1 MNYVFFIYLFIFIIK
16 IMIEYKGKDLFVD
29 VQTNTQFGVKNMNI
43 FSYIS
48 LSAFFVCFFLGNFIY
63 HKNTK
68 SQLNIMIALL
78 SIMVGFLAFAEFQ
91 YRQTTDFQT
100 AYLWLKISGLWP
112 IVPAILL
119 HISLIFTGKTNL
131 LKNKLTYILIY
142 APAVIIAILAV
153 DTNWLLVGI
162 VKEYWGWTYIYPK
175 NSLLFYILSFWT
187 VLCAFLAGGIC
198 CWYYLKSKDIKR
210 LQSKYLIAGLYLPLL
225 ISMFSDVV
233 LPNMSIRIP
242 ETTMM
247 MSTIGIGFISYG
259 VWKYRFPALTA
270 AIAAD
275 QIVSTMS
282 NFLIMLDH
290 NKNIVTINNATTDL
304 LGYSNEELV
313 GKPLEY
319 LIKDQTL
326 MTSNKLSNNISNSIV
341 NFETCLKSKYGEF
354 IPVLLS
360 ESVIKNENGN
370 VMGIVCIGNNIVEI
384 KEAED
389 KIKAS
394 LDEKELLL
402 RELHHRVKNNLQ
414 IILSLINLQSNGIK
428 DQEDLEIF
436 RESQSRV
443 KSLAIIHE
451 KLYQSAD
458 FASINFEEY
467 IRSLVSYLFSYY
479 STTNISVDIDVEKD
493 LILNMDTAVPCGL
506 IINELVTN
514 SIKFAFRGGKPGKI
528 YIKLRYEDGSLI
540 LIIGDNG
547 VGLPEGINFENSE
560 KLGLQLVKTLT
571 DQLEGTIEY
580 NGENGA
586 EFKIKFKELI
596 YKNRY

>member
-1 MNYVFFIYLFIFIIK
+1 
-16 IMIEYKGKDLFVD
+16 
-29 VQTNTQFGVKNMNI
+29 MNI

-48 LSAFFVCFFLGNFIY
+48 LSAFFLCFFLGNFIY
-63 HKNTK
+63 HKNSK

-78 SIMVGFLAFAEFQ
+78 CILVGFLAFAEFQ
-91 YRQTTDFQT
+91 YRQTSDFET

-119 HISLIFTGKTNL
+119 HISLIFTRKTDL

-142 APAVIIAILAV
+142 VPALIIAFYSI
-153 DTNWLLVGI
+153 DTNLLLEGI
-162 VKEYWGWTYIYPK
+162 LKEYWGWTYVFPE
-175 NSLLFYILSFWT
+175 NSILFIIMSFWT

-198 CWYYLKSKDIKR
+198 FLYYLKTENMKR
-210 LQSKYLIAGLYLPLL
+210 LQTKYIIMGLYLPLL
-225 ISMFSDVV
+225 ISMFSDVL

-242 ETTMM
+242 ETTMV
-247 MSTIGIGFISYG
+247 MSTMGIGFISYG

-270 AIAAD
+270 AVAAD
-275 QIVSTMS
+275 EIVSTMS

-290 NKNIVTINNATTDL
+290 EKNIVTINNATTEL
-304 LGYSNEELV
+304 LGYSKEELI
-313 GKPLEY
+313 GKPIGY
-319 LIKDQTL
+319 IFSDQSHYN
-326 MTSNKLSNNISNSIV
+326 SNKLFDNNSESII
-341 NFETCLKSKYGEF
+341 NFETNLKSKYNEF

-360 ESVIKNENGN
+360 KSVIKNENGN
-370 VMGIVCIGNNIVEI
+370 IMGIVCIGNNIVEI
-384 KEAED
+384 KEAKD

-394 LDEKELLL
+394 LEEKELLL

-428 DQEDLEIF
+428 DQDDLEIF

-443 KSLAIIHE
+443 KSMAIIHE

-467 IRSLVSYLFSYY
+467 IRSLVSYLLSYY
-479 STTNISVDIDVEKD
+479 STSSIQTKIDVEQD
-493 LILNMDTAVPCGL
+493 IVLNMDTAVPCGL

-514 SIKFAFRGGKPGKI
+514 SIKFAFTGKENGRI
-528 YIKLRYEDGSLI
+528 YIKLYSEDGFFTM
-540 LIIGDNG
+540 IIGDNG
-547 VGLPEGINFENSE
+547 IGLPEGLDIDNPQ
-560 KLGLQLVKTLT
+560 KLGLQLVRTLI
-571 DQLEGTIEY
+571 DQLEGKVEFDGK
-580 NGENGA
+580 NGT
-586 EFKIKFKELI
+586 EFKIKFKELV

>member
-1 MNYVFFIYLFIFIIK
+1 
-16 IMIEYKGKDLFVD
+16 
-29 VQTNTQFGVKNMNI
+29 MNI

-48 LSAFFVCFFLGNFIY
+48 LIAFFVCFFLGNFIY

-68 SQLNIMIALL
+68 SQLNIMIAVL

-91 YRQTTDFQT
+91 YRQTADFQT

-131 LKNKLTYILIY
+131 LKNKLTYVLIY

-153 DTNWLLVGI
+153 DTNWLLEGVI
-162 VKEYWGWTYIYPK
+162 KEYWGWTYLYPK
-175 NSLLFYILSFWT
+175 TSLLFYIMSLWT
-187 VLCAFLAGGIC
+187 LLCTFFAGGIC
-198 CWYYLKSKDIKR
+198 FWYYLKSKDIKK
-210 LQSKYLIAGLYLPLL
+210 LQTKYLIAGLYLPLV
-225 ISMFSDVV
+225 ISMFSDVI

-247 MSTIGIGFISYG
+247 MSTIGIGVISYG

-290 NKNIVTINNATTDL
+290 NNTIVTINNATTAL
-304 LGYSNEELV
+304 LGYSKEELI

-319 LIKDQTL
+319 LFQDPNLEKS
-326 MTSNKLSNNISNSIV
+326 SNLHNNASDTIV
-341 NFETCLKSKYGEF
+341 NFETCLKSKSGDF

-360 ESVIKNENGN
+360 KSVIKDESGN
-370 VMGIVCIGNNIVEI
+370 LMGIVCIGNNIVEI
-384 KEAED
+384 TEAKD

-394 LDEKELLL
+394 LSEKELLL

-428 DQEDLEIF
+428 DQQDLEIF

-458 FASINFEEY
+458 FASINFGEY
-467 IRSLVSYLFSYY
+467 IQSLVSYLLSYY
-479 STTNISVDIDVEKD
+479 SKTDIIVDIDVEKD
-493 LILNMDTAVPCGL
+493 IVLNMDTAVPCGL

-514 SIKFAFRGGKPGKI
+514 SIKFAFPGRKTGKI
-528 YIKLRYEDGSLI
+528 YIHLNHDDGSLI

-547 VGLPEGINFENSE
+547 IGLPEGTDFENSQ

-571 DQLEGTIEY
+571 DQLEGTIQY

-586 EFKIKFKELI
+586 EFEIKFNELV

>member
-1 MNYVFFIYLFIFIIK
+1 
-16 IMIEYKGKDLFVD
+16 
-29 VQTNTQFGVKNMNI
+29 
-43 FSYIS
+43 
-48 LSAFFVCFFLGNFIY
+48 
-63 HKNTK
+63 
-68 SQLNIMIALL
+68 MIAVL
-78 SIMVGFLAFAEFQ
+78 SILVGFLAFAEFQ
-91 YRQTTDFQT
+91 YRQTSDFQT

-119 HISLIFTGKTNL
+119 HISLIFTGKSNL

-142 APAVIIAILAV
+142 GPAVIIAILAV
-153 DTNWLLVGI
+153 DTNWLLEGI
-162 VKEYWGWTYIYPK
+162 VKEYWGWTYLYPK
-175 NSLLFYILSFWT
+175 NSILFYVMSLWT
-187 VLCAFLAGGIC
+187 VLCAFLAGVIC
-198 CWYYLKSKDIKR
+198 FWYYLKSKNIKK
-210 LQSKYLIAGLYLPLL
+210 LQTKYLVAGLYLPLL
-225 ISMFSDVV
+225 ISMFSDVI

-290 NKNIVTINNATTDL
+290 NKNIITINNATTTL
-304 LGYSNEELV
+304 LGYSQEELV

-319 LIKDQTL
+319 LFKDQTWE
-326 MTSNKLSNNISNSIV
+326 TNNKLSNDTSESIV
-341 NFETCLKSKYGEF
+341 NFETCLKSKYDEF

-360 ESVIKNENGN
+360 KSVIKNENGN
-370 VMGIVCIGNNIVEI
+370 IMGIVCIGNNIIEI
-384 KEAED
+384 NQAKD

-394 LDEKELLL
+394 LDQKELLL

-428 DQEDLEIF
+428 DKQDLEIF

-458 FASINFEEY
+458 FASINFKEY
-467 IRSLVSYLFSYY
+467 IQSLVNYLLSYY
-479 STTNISVDIDVEKD
+479 STTSIMVDTDVEKD
-493 LILNMDTAVPCGL
+493 IVLNMDTAVPCGL

-514 SIKFAFRGGKPGKI
+514 SIKFAFPGGKTGKI
-528 YIKLRYEDGSLI
+528 YINLRHEDGSLT
-540 LIIGDNG
+540 LIVGDNG
-547 VGLPEGINFENSE
+547 VGLPDDVDFKNSK

-571 DQLEGTIEY
+571 DQLEGEIEY
-580 NGENGA
+580 NGKNGT
-586 EFKIKFKELI
+586 EFKIKFNELI

>member
-1 MNYVFFIYLFIFIIK
+1 
-16 IMIEYKGKDLFVD
+16 
-29 VQTNTQFGVKNMNI
+29 MNI

-68 SQLNIMIALL
+68 SQLNIMIAVL
-78 SIMVGFLAFAEFQ
+78 SIIVGFLAFAEFQ
-91 YRQTTDFQT
+91 YRQTLDFQT

-112 IVPAILL
+112 VVPAILL

-142 APAVIIAILAV
+142 APAIIIVILAI
-153 DTNWLLVGI
+153 DTNWLLEGI
-162 VKEYWGWTYIYPK
+162 VKEYWGWTYLYPK
-175 NSLLFYILSFWT
+175 TSILFYIMSFWT

-198 CWYYLKSKDIKR
+198 LWYYIKSKDIKR
-210 LQSKYLIAGLYLPLL
+210 LQTKYLIAGLYLPLL
-225 ISMFSDVV
+225 ISMFSDVL
-233 LPNMSIRIP
+233 LPNVSIRIP

-290 NKNIVTINNATTDL
+290 NRNIVTINHATTDL
-304 LGYSNEELV
+304 LGYSKEELI

-319 LIKDQTL
+319 LFKDQTL
-326 MTSNKLSNNISNSIV
+326 EINNKLPNNISDTVV
-341 NFETCLKSKYGEF
+341 NFETYLKSKYGEL

-360 ESVIKNENGN
+360 KSVIKDENGN
-370 VMGIVCIGNNIVEI
+370 LMGIVCIGNNIVEI
-384 KEAED
+384 KEAEG

-394 LDEKELLL
+394 LNEKELLL

-428 DQEDLEIF
+428 DQQDLEIF

-467 IRSLVSYLFSYY
+467 IQSLVSYLLSYY
-479 STTNISVDIDVEKD
+479 STNNIIVDINVEKD
-493 LILNMDTAVPCGL
+493 IILNMDTAVPCGL

-514 SIKFAFRGGKPGKI
+514 SIKFAFPGKKTGKI
-528 YIKLRYEDGSLI
+528 YIQLHYEDRSLI

-547 VGLPEGINFENSE
+547 VGLPDGIDFENSQ

-571 DQLEGTIEY
+571 DQLEGKIQF
-580 NGENGA
+580 NGENGT
-586 EFKIKFKELI
+586 EFRIKFKELI

>member
-1 MNYVFFIYLFIFIIK
+1 
-16 IMIEYKGKDLFVD
+16 
-29 VQTNTQFGVKNMNI
+29 MNI

-68 SQLNIMIALL
+68 SQLNIMIAVL

-91 YRQTTDFQT
+91 YRQTLDFQT

-112 IVPAILL
+112 VVPAILL

-142 APAVIIAILAV
+142 APAIIIAIFAI
-153 DTNWLLVGI
+153 DTNWLLEGI
-162 VKEYWGWTYIYPK
+162 VKEYWGWTYLYPK
-175 NSLLFYILSFWT
+175 TSILFYIMSFWT
-187 VLCAFLAGGIC
+187 VLCAFLAGGVC
-198 CWYYLKSKDIKR
+198 LWYYIKSKDIKR
-210 LQSKYLIAGLYLPLL
+210 LQTKYLIAGLYLPLL
-225 ISMFSDVV
+225 ISMFSDVL
-233 LPNMSIRIP
+233 LPNVSVRIP

-290 NKNIVTINNATTDL
+290 NRNIVTINHATTDL
-304 LGYSNEELV
+304 LGYSKEELI

-319 LIKDQTL
+319 LFKDQTL
-326 MTSNKLSNNISNSIV
+326 EINNKLPNNISDTVV
-341 NFETCLKSKYGEF
+341 NFETYLKSKYGEL

-360 ESVIKNENGN
+360 KSVIKDENGN

-384 KEAED
+384 KEAEG

-394 LDEKELLL
+394 LNEKELLL

-428 DQEDLEIF
+428 DQQDLEIF

-467 IRSLVSYLFSYY
+467 IQSLVSYLLSYY
-479 STTNISVDIDVEKD
+479 STNNIIVDINVEKD
-493 LILNMDTAVPCGL
+493 IILNMDTAVPCGL

-514 SIKFAFRGGKPGKI
+514 SIKFAFPGKKTGKI
-528 YIKLRYEDGSLI
+528 YIQLRYEDGSLI

-547 VGLPEGINFENSE
+547 VGLPDGIDFENSQ

-571 DQLEGTIEY
+571 DQLEGKIQY
-580 NGENGA
+580 NGENGT
-586 EFKIKFKELI
+586 EFRIKFKELI

>member
-1 MNYVFFIYLFIFIIK
+1 
-16 IMIEYKGKDLFVD
+16 
-29 VQTNTQFGVKNMNI
+29 MNI
-43 FSYIS
+43 FSYVS
-48 LSAFFVCFFLGNFIY
+48 LMAFFVCFFLGNFIY

-68 SQLNIMIALL
+68 SQLNILIAVL
-78 SIMVGFLAFAEFQ
+78 SILVGFLAFAEFQ

-112 IVPAILL
+112 FVPAILL
-119 HISLIFTGKTNL
+119 HISLIFTGKTNI
-131 LKNKLTYILIY
+131 LKNKYIYILIY
-142 APAVIIAILAV
+142 TPALIIAVLSI
-153 DTNWLLVGI
+153 DTNWLLEGI
-162 VKEYWGWTYIYPK
+162 VKEYWGWTYVYPK
-175 NSLLFYILSFWT
+175 TAILFYVMSLWT
-187 VLCAFLAGGIC
+187 VLCAFFAGGIC
-198 CWYYLKSKDIKR
+198 FWHYLQTKGIKQ
-210 LQSKYLIAGLYLPLL
+210 LQTKYLIAGLYLPLL
-225 ISMFSDVV
+225 ISMFSDVM

-304 LGYSNEELV
+304 LGYSKEELI

-319 LIKDQTL
+319 LFKDNTWD
-326 MTSNKLSNNISNSIV
+326 TDNKLPNNTSDSIV
-341 NFETCLKSKYGEF
+341 NFETCLKSKYGEL

-360 ESVIKNENGN
+360 KSVIKNENGN
-370 VMGIVCIGNNIVEI
+370 VLGIVCIGNNIVEI
-384 KEAED
+384 KEAKD

-414 IILSLINLQSNGIK
+414 IILSLINLQSVGIK
-428 DQEDLEIF
+428 DKQDLEIF

-443 KSLAIIHE
+443 KSMAIIHE

-467 IRSLVSYLFSYY
+467 IQSLVSYLLSYY
-479 STTNISVDIDVEKD
+479 STTNIIVDINVEKD
-493 LILNMDTAVPCGL
+493 IVLNMDTAVPCGL

-514 SIKFAFRGGKPGKI
+514 SIKFAFPNERLGKI
-528 YIKLRYEDGSLI
+528 YIQLCYENESLT

-547 VGLPEGINFENSE
+547 VGLPEGMDFENSK

-571 DQLEGTIEY
+571 DQLEGKIQY
-580 NGENGA
+580 NGLHGT
-586 EFKIKFKELI
+586 EFKIQFKELI

>member
-1 MNYVFFIYLFIFIIK
+1 
-16 IMIEYKGKDLFVD
+16 
-29 VQTNTQFGVKNMNI
+29 MNI

-48 LSAFFVCFFLGNFIY
+48 LTAFFACFFLGNFIY

-78 SIMVGFLAFAEFQ
+78 SIIVGFLAFAEFQ

-119 HISLIFTGKTNL
+119 HISLIFTGKTNI
-131 LKNKLTYILIY
+131 LKNKLTYVLIY
-142 APAVIIAILAV
+142 APALIIAILAV
-153 DTNWLLVGI
+153 DTNWLLEGI
-162 VKEYWGWTYIYPK
+162 IKEYWGWTYLYPK
-175 NSLLFYILSFWT
+175 TSLLFYIMSFWT
-187 VLCAFLAGGIC
+187 VLCAFLAGVIC
-198 CWYYLKSKDIKR
+198 LWYYLKSKDIKK
-210 LQSKYLIAGLYLPLL
+210 LQTKYLIAGLYLPLL
-225 ISMFSDVV
+225 ISMFSDVIM
-233 LPNMSIRIP
+233 PNMSIRIP

-247 MSTIGIGFISYG
+247 MSTVGIGFISYG

-290 NKNIVTINNATTDL
+290 DRNIITINNATTAL
-304 LGYSNEELV
+304 LGFSKEELI

-319 LIKDQTL
+319 LFKDHTL
-326 MTSNKLSNNISNSIV
+326 ETTNKLPNNTSDTIV

-360 ESVIKNENGN
+360 KSIIKDENGN

-384 KEAED
+384 KEAKD

-394 LDEKELLL
+394 LNEKELLL

-428 DQEDLEIF
+428 DQQDLEIF

-467 IRSLVSYLFSYY
+467 IQSLVSYLLSYY
-479 STTNISVDIDVEKD
+479 STISITVDIDVEKD
-493 LILNMDTAVPCGL
+493 IVLNMDTAVPCGL

-514 SIKFAFRGGKPGKI
+514 SIKFAFPGVKTGKI
-528 YIKLRYEDGSLI
+528 YIKLYHEYGSLI
-540 LIIGDNG
+540 LIIGDDG
-547 VGLPEGINFENSE
+547 TGLPDGMDFESSE

-571 DQLEGTIEY
+571 DQLEGTIKY

-586 EFKIKFKELI
+586 EFRIKFKELI

>member
-479 STTNISVDIDVEKD
+479 STTNISVNIDVEKD

>member
-1 MNYVFFIYLFIFIIK
+1 
-16 IMIEYKGKDLFVD
+16 
-29 VQTNTQFGVKNMNI
+29 MNI

-48 LSAFFVCFFLGNFIY
+48 LTAFFACFFLGNFIY

-119 HISLIFTGKTNL
+119 HISLIFTGKTSI
-131 LKNKLTYILIY
+131 LKNKLTYVLIY
-142 APAVIIAILAV
+142 APAIIIAILAV
-153 DTNWLLVGI
+153 DTNWLLEGI
-162 VKEYWGWTYIYPK
+162 VKEYWGWTYLYPK
-175 NSLLFYILSFWT
+175 TSLLFYIMSFWT
-187 VLCAFLAGGIC
+187 VLCAFMAGGIC
-198 CWYYLKSKDIKR
+198 LWYYLKSKDIKK
-210 LQSKYLIAGLYLPLL
+210 LQTKYLIAGLYLPLL
-225 ISMFSDVV
+225 ISMFSDVIM
-233 LPNMSIRIP
+233 PNMSIRIP

-290 NKNIVTINNATTDL
+290 DRNIVTINNATTAL
-304 LGYSNEELV
+304 LGYSKEELI

-319 LIKDQTL
+319 LFKDQTFE
-326 MTSNKLSNNISNSIV
+326 TGNKLPSNTSDTVI

-360 ESVIKNENGN
+360 KSVIKDENGN

-384 KEAED
+384 KEAKD

-394 LDEKELLL
+394 LNEKELLL

-428 DQEDLEIF
+428 DQQDLEIF

-467 IRSLVSYLFSYY
+467 IQSLVSYLLSYY
-479 STTNISVDIDVEKD
+479 STISITVDIDVEKD
-493 LILNMDTAVPCGL
+493 IVLNMDTAVPCGL

-514 SIKFAFRGGKPGKI
+514 SIKFAFPGVKTGKI
-528 YIKLRYEDGSLI
+528 YIKLHYKDGSLI

-547 VGLPEGINFENSE
+547 IGLPEGMDFESSE

-571 DQLEGTIEY
+571 DQLEGTIQY

-586 EFKIKFKELI
+586 EFKIEFKELI

>member
-1 MNYVFFIYLFIFIIK
+1 
-16 IMIEYKGKDLFVD
+16 
-29 VQTNTQFGVKNMNI
+29 MNI

-48 LSAFFVCFFLGNFIY
+48 LTAFFACFFLGNFIY

-78 SIMVGFLAFAEFQ
+78 SIIVGFLAFAEFQ

-119 HISLIFTGKTNL
+119 HISLIFTGKTNI
-131 LKNKLTYILIY
+131 LKNKLTYVLIY
-142 APAVIIAILAV
+142 APALIIAILAV
-153 DTNWLLVGI
+153 DTNWLLEGI
-162 VKEYWGWTYIYPK
+162 LKEYWGWTYLYPK
-175 NSLLFYILSFWT
+175 TSLLFYIMSFWT

-198 CWYYLKSKDIKR
+198 LWYYLKSKDIKK
-210 LQSKYLIAGLYLPLL
+210 LQTKYLIAGLYLPLL
-225 ISMFSDVV
+225 ISMFSDVIM
-233 LPNMSIRIP
+233 PNMSIRIP

-259 VWKYRFPALTA
+259 MWKYRFPALTA

-290 NKNIVTINNATTDL
+290 NRNIVTINNATTVL
-304 LGYSNEELV
+304 LGYSKEELI

-319 LIKDQTL
+319 LFKDQTGE
-326 MTSNKLSNNISNSIV
+326 TVNKLPSNTSDNIINY
-341 NFETCLKSKYGEF
+341 ETCLKSKYGDF
-354 IPVLLS
+354 VPVLLS
-360 ESVIKNENGN
+360 KSIIKDGNGN
-370 VMGIVCIGNNIVEI
+370 IMGIVCIGNNIVEI
-384 KEAED
+384 KEAKD

-394 LDEKELLL
+394 LNEKELLL

-428 DQEDLEIF
+428 DQQDLEIF

-467 IRSLVSYLFSYY
+467 IQSLVSYLLSYY
-479 STTNISVDIDVEKD
+479 STISITVDIDVEKD

-514 SIKFAFRGGKPGKI
+514 SIKFAFPGVKTGKI
-528 YIKLRYEDGSLI
+528 YIKLHYEYGSLI
-540 LIIGDNG
+540 LIIGDDG
-547 VGLPEGINFENSE
+547 IGLPDGMDFESSE

-571 DQLEGTIEY
+571 DQLEGTIQY

-586 EFKIKFKELI
+586 EFRIKFKELI

>member
-1 MNYVFFIYLFIFIIK
+1 MNV
-16 IMIEYKGKDLFVD
+16 
-29 VQTNTQFGVKNMNI
+29 

-48 LSAFFVCFFLGNFIY
+48 LAAFFVCFFLGNFIY
-63 HKNTK
+63 HRNTK
-68 SQLNIMIALL
+68 SQLNIMIAVL
-78 SIMVGFLAFAEFQ
+78 SIIVGFLAFAEFQ
-91 YRQTTDFQT
+91 YRQTSDFQT

-131 LKNKLTYILIY
+131 LKNKLIYVLIY
-142 APAVIIAILAV
+142 APALIIAILAV
-153 DTNWLLVGI
+153 DTNWLLQGI
-162 VKEYWGWTYIYPK
+162 VNEYWGWTYIYPR
-175 NSLLFYILSFWT
+175 NSLFFYIMSLWT
-187 VLCAFLAGGIC
+187 VLCAFFAGGIC
-198 CWYYLKSKDIKR
+198 FWYYLKTKDIKR
-210 LQSKYLIAGLYLPLL
+210 LQAKYLIAGLYLPLL
-225 ISMFSDVV
+225 ISMFSDVI

-259 VWKYRFPALTA
+259 IWKYRFPALTA

-290 NKNIVTINNATTDL
+290 KRNIVTINNATTAL
-304 LGYSNEELV
+304 LGYSKEELI

-319 LIKDQTL
+319 LFKDQTWEA
-326 MTSNKLSNNISNSIV
+326 SNNLSNNTSDTIV
-341 NFETCLKSKYGEF
+341 NFETCLKSKYDDL

-360 ESVIKNENGN
+360 KSVIKDENGN
-370 VMGIVCIGNNIVEI
+370 VMGIVCIGNNIIEI
-384 KEAED
+384 KEAKD

-402 RELHHRVKNNLQ
+402 KELHHRVKNNLQ

-428 DQEDLEIF
+428 DDDDLEIF

-451 KLYQSAD
+451 KLYQSTD

-467 IRSLVSYLFSYY
+467 IQSLVSYLLSYY
-479 STTNISVDIDVEKD
+479 SKTNIIVDIDVEKD
-493 LILNMDTAVPCGL
+493 IILNMDTAVPCGL

-514 SIKFAFRGGKPGKI
+514 SIKFAFPGGKTGKI
-528 YIKLRYEDGSLI
+528 YIKLHYEDGSLI
-540 LIIGDNG
+540 LLIGDNG
-547 VGLPEGINFENSE
+547 IGLPDGMDFENSQ
-560 KLGLQLVKTLT
+560 KLGFQLVKTLT
-571 DQLEGTIEY
+571 DQLEGTIQY
-580 NGENGA
+580 NGKYGT

>member
-1 MNYVFFIYLFIFIIK
+1 
-16 IMIEYKGKDLFVD
+16 
-29 VQTNTQFGVKNMNI
+29 
-43 FSYIS
+43 
-48 LSAFFVCFFLGNFIY
+48 
-63 HKNTK
+63 
-68 SQLNIMIALL
+68 
-78 SIMVGFLAFAEFQ
+78 
-91 YRQTTDFQT
+91 
-100 AYLWLKISGLWP
+100 
-112 IVPAILL
+112 
-119 HISLIFTGKTNL
+119 
-131 LKNKLTYILIY
+131 
-142 APAVIIAILAV
+142 VIIAILAV
-153 DTNWLLVGI
+153 DTNWLLEGI
-162 VKEYWGWTYIYPK
+162 IKEYWGWTYLYPK
-175 NSLLFYILSFWT
+175 NSILFYIMSLWT
-187 VLCAFLAGGIC
+187 LLCTFFAGGIC
-198 CWYYLKSKDIKR
+198 FWYYLKSKDIKR
-210 LQSKYLIAGLYLPLL
+210 LQTKYLIAGLYLPLL
-225 ISMFSDVV
+225 ISMFSDVI
-233 LPNMSIRIP
+233 LPNISIRIP

-259 VWKYRFPALTA
+259 IWKYRFPALTA

-304 LGYSNEELV
+304 LGYSKEELI

-319 LIKDQTL
+319 LFKDQTGKNN
-326 MTSNKLSNNISNSIV
+326 SNLPHNISDTIV
-341 NFETCLKSKYGEF
+341 NFETCLKSKSGEF

-360 ESVIKNENGN
+360 KSVIKNENGN

-394 LDEKELLL
+394 LNEKELLL

-458 FASINFEEY
+458 FASINFKEY
-467 IRSLVSYLFSYY
+467 IQSLVSYLLSYY
-479 STTNISVDIDVEKD
+479 SKTNITVDIDVEKD
-493 LILNMDTAVPCGL
+493 LVLNMDTAVPCGL

-514 SIKFAFRGGKPGKI
+514 SIKFAFPEEKTGKI
-528 YIKLRYEDGSLI
+528 YIRLNQEDGSLI

-547 VGLPEGINFENSE
+547 IGLPDGMDFETSQ

-571 DQLEGTIEY
+571 DQLEGTVQY
-580 NGENGA
+580 NGEYGT

>member
-1 MNYVFFIYLFIFIIK
+1 
-16 IMIEYKGKDLFVD
+16 MIEYKGKDLFVD

>member
-1 MNYVFFIYLFIFIIK
+1 
-16 IMIEYKGKDLFVD
+16 
-29 VQTNTQFGVKNMNI
+29 
-43 FSYIS
+43 
-48 LSAFFVCFFLGNFIY
+48 
-63 HKNTK
+63 
-68 SQLNIMIALL
+68 
-78 SIMVGFLAFAEFQ
+78 
-91 YRQTTDFQT
+91 
-100 AYLWLKISGLWP
+100 
-112 IVPAILL
+112 
-119 HISLIFTGKTNL
+119 
-131 LKNKLTYILIY
+131 
-142 APAVIIAILAV
+142 
-153 DTNWLLVGI
+153 
-162 VKEYWGWTYIYPK
+162 
-175 NSLLFYILSFWT
+175 
-187 VLCAFLAGGIC
+187 
-198 CWYYLKSKDIKR
+198 
-210 LQSKYLIAGLYLPLL
+210 
-225 ISMFSDVV
+225 
-233 LPNMSIRIP
+233 
-242 ETTMM
+242 MM

-290 NKNIVTINNATTDL
+290 NKNIVTINNATTAL
-304 LGYSNEELV
+304 LGYSKEELI

-319 LIKDQTL
+319 LFKDQTWE
-326 MTSNKLSNNISNSIV
+326 TGNKLSNNTSETIV
-341 NFETCLKSKYGEF
+341 NFETCLKSKYGEH

-360 ESVIKNENGN
+360 KSVIKDENGN
-370 VMGIVCIGNNIVEI
+370 IMGIICIGNNIVEI
-384 KEAED
+384 KEAKD

-428 DQEDLEIF
+428 DQQDLEIF

-458 FASINFEEY
+458 FASINFKEY
-467 IRSLVSYLFSYY
+467 IQSLVSYLLSYY
-479 STTNISVDIDVEKD
+479 STTNIIVDIDVEKD
-493 LILNMDTAVPCGL
+493 IILNMDTAVPCGL

-514 SIKFAFRGGKPGKI
+514 SIKFAFPGEKTGKI
-528 YIKLRYEDGSLI
+528 YIQLRYEDGSLI

-547 VGLPEGINFENSE
+547 IGLPDDIDFENSQ

-571 DQLEGTIEY
+571 DQLEGNLQY
-580 NGENGA
+580 NGENGT
-586 EFKIKFKELI
+586 EFRIKFKELI

>member
-1 MNYVFFIYLFIFIIK
+1 
-16 IMIEYKGKDLFVD
+16 
-29 VQTNTQFGVKNMNI
+29 MNI

-48 LSAFFVCFFLGNFIY
+48 LTAFFVCFFLGNFIY

-91 YRQTTDFQT
+91 YRQTSDFQT

-112 IVPAILL
+112 LVPAILL

-131 LKNKLTYILIY
+131 LKNKLTYVLIY

-153 DTNWLLVGI
+153 DTNWLLEGI
-162 VKEYWGWTYIYPK
+162 IKEYWGWTYLYPK
-175 NSLLFYILSFWT
+175 SSLLFYIMSLWTLLCTSFAG
-187 VLCAFLAGGIC
+187 VICFL
-198 CWYYLKSKDIKR
+198 YYLKSKDIKR
-210 LQSKYLIAGLYLPLL
+210 LQSKYLIAGLYLPLM
-225 ISMFSDVV
+225 ISMFSDVI

-290 NKNIVTINNATTDL
+290 NKNIVTINNATTSL
-304 LGYSNEELV
+304 LGFSKEELI

-319 LIKDQTL
+319 LFKDQTL
-326 MTSNKLSNNISNSIV
+326 EKSLNLHNNISDTIV
-341 NFETCLKSKYGEF
+341 NFETCLKSKSGEF

-360 ESVIKNENGN
+360 KSVIKDENGN
-370 VMGIVCIGNNIVEI
+370 LMGIVCIGNNIVEI
-384 KEAED
+384 KEAKD

-394 LDEKELLL
+394 LNEKELLL

-428 DQEDLEIF
+428 DQQNMEIF

-451 KLYQSAD
+451 KLYQSTD
-458 FASINFEEY
+458 FASINFKEY
-467 IRSLVSYLFSYY
+467 IQSLVSYLLSYY
-479 STTNISVDIDVEKD
+479 SKTNIIVDIDVENEI
-493 LILNMDTAVPCGL
+493 ILNMDTAVPCGL

-514 SIKFAFRGGKPGKI
+514 SIKFAFPEGKTGKI
-528 YIKLRYEDGSLI
+528 YIRLHHEDGSLI

-547 VGLPEGINFENSE
+547 IGLPDGMDFETSE

-571 DQLEGTIEY
+571 EQLEGTIHY
-580 NGENGA
+580 NGEYGA

>member
-1 MNYVFFIYLFIFIIK
+1 
-16 IMIEYKGKDLFVD
+16 
-29 VQTNTQFGVKNMNI
+29 MNI

-48 LSAFFVCFFLGNFIY
+48 LTAFFACFFLGNFIY

-119 HISLIFTGKTNL
+119 HISLIFTGKTSI
-131 LKNKLTYILIY
+131 LKNKLTYVLIY
-142 APAVIIAILAV
+142 APAIIIAILAV
-153 DTNWLLVGI
+153 DTNWLLEGI
-162 VKEYWGWTYIYPK
+162 VKEYWGWTYLYPK
-175 NSLLFYILSFWT
+175 TSLLFYIMSFWT
-187 VLCAFLAGGIC
+187 VLCAFMAGGIC
-198 CWYYLKSKDIKR
+198 LWYYLKSKDIKK
-210 LQSKYLIAGLYLPLL
+210 LQTKYLIAGLYLPLL
-225 ISMFSDVV
+225 ISMFSDVIM
-233 LPNMSIRIP
+233 PNMSIRIP

-290 NKNIVTINNATTDL
+290 DRNIVTINNATTAL
-304 LGYSNEELV
+304 LGYSKEELI

-319 LIKDQTL
+319 LFKDQTFE
-326 MTSNKLSNNISNSIV
+326 TGNKLPSNTSDTVI

-360 ESVIKNENGN
+360 KSVIKDENGN

-384 KEAED
+384 KEAKD

-394 LDEKELLL
+394 LNEKELLL

-428 DQEDLEIF
+428 DQQDLEIF

-467 IRSLVSYLFSYY
+467 IQSLVSYLLSYY
-479 STTNISVDIDVEKD
+479 STINITVDIDVEKD
-493 LILNMDTAVPCGL
+493 IVLNMDTAVPCGL

-514 SIKFAFRGGKPGKI
+514 SIKFAFPGVKTGKI
-528 YIKLRYEDGSLI
+528 YIKLHYKDGSLI

-547 VGLPEGINFENSE
+547 IGLPEGMDFESSE

-571 DQLEGTIEY
+571 DQLEGTIQY

-586 EFKIKFKELI
+586 EFKIEFKELI

>member
-1 MNYVFFIYLFIFIIK
+1 
-16 IMIEYKGKDLFVD
+16 
-29 VQTNTQFGVKNMNI
+29 MNI

-48 LSAFFVCFFLGNFIY
+48 LIAFFVCFFLGNFIY

-91 YRQTTDFQT
+91 YRQTSDFQT

-119 HISLIFTGKTNL
+119 HISLIFTGQTNL
-131 LKNKLTYILIY
+131 LKNKLTYVLIY

-153 DTNWLLVGI
+153 DTNWLLEGI
-162 VKEYWGWTYIYPK
+162 IKEYWGWTYLYPK
-175 NSLLFYILSFWT
+175 NSILFYIMSLWT
-187 VLCAFLAGGIC
+187 LLCTFFAGGIC
-198 CWYYLKSKDIKR
+198 FWYYLKSKDIKR
-210 LQSKYLIAGLYLPLL
+210 LQTKYLIAGLYLPLL
-225 ISMFSDVV
+225 ISMFSDVI
-233 LPNMSIRIP
+233 LPNISIRIP

-259 VWKYRFPALTA
+259 IWKYRFPALTA

-304 LGYSNEELV
+304 LGYSKEELI

-319 LIKDQTL
+319 LFKDQTGKNN
-326 MTSNKLSNNISNSIV
+326 SNLPHNISDTIV
-341 NFETCLKSKYGEF
+341 NFETCLKSKSGEF

-360 ESVIKNENGN
+360 KSVIKNENGN

-394 LDEKELLL
+394 LNEKELLL

-443 KSLAIIHE
+443 IHE

-458 FASINFEEY
+458 FASINFKEY
-467 IRSLVSYLFSYY
+467 IQSLVSYLLSYY
-479 STTNISVDIDVEKD
+479 SKTNITVDIDVEKD
-493 LILNMDTAVPCGL
+493 LVLNMDTAVPCGL

-514 SIKFAFRGGKPGKI
+514 SIKFAFPEEKTGKI
-528 YIKLRYEDGSLI
+528 YIRLNQEDGSLI

-547 VGLPEGINFENSE
+547 IGLPDGMDFETSQ

-571 DQLEGTIEY
+571 DQLEGTVQY
-580 NGENGA
+580 NGEYGT

>member
-1 MNYVFFIYLFIFIIK
+1 
-16 IMIEYKGKDLFVD
+16 
-29 VQTNTQFGVKNMNI
+29 MNI

-48 LSAFFVCFFLGNFIY
+48 LTAFFACFFLGNFIY

-78 SIMVGFLAFAEFQ
+78 SIIVGFLAFAEFQ

-119 HISLIFTGKTNL
+119 HISLIFTGKTSI
-131 LKNKLTYILIY
+131 LKNKLTYVLIY
-142 APAVIIAILAV
+142 APAIIIAILAV
-153 DTNWLLVGI
+153 DTTWLLEGI
-162 VKEYWGWTYIYPK
+162 VKEYWGWTYLYPK
-175 NSLLFYILSFWT
+175 TSLLFYIMSFWT

-198 CWYYLKSKDIKR
+198 LWYYLKSKDIKK
-210 LQSKYLIAGLYLPLL
+210 LQTKYLIAGLYLPLL
-225 ISMFSDVV
+225 ISMFSDVIM
-233 LPNMSIRIP
+233 PNMSIRIP

-290 NKNIVTINNATTDL
+290 NRNIVTINNATTAL
-304 LGYSNEELV
+304 LGYSKEELI

-319 LIKDQTL
+319 LFKDQASE
-326 MTSNKLSNNISNSIV
+326 TSNELSSNASDTIV
-341 NFETCLKSKYGEF
+341 NYETCLKSKYGEF

-360 ESVIKNENGN
+360 KSIIKDENGN
-370 VMGIVCIGNNIVEI
+370 VMGIVCIGNNIEEI
-384 KEAED
+384 KEAKD

-394 LDEKELLL
+394 LNEKELLL

-428 DQEDLEIF
+428 DQQDLEIF

-467 IRSLVSYLFSYY
+467 IQSLVSYLLSYY
-479 STTNISVDIDVEKD
+479 STISINVDIDVEKD
-493 LILNMDTAVPCGL
+493 IVLNMDTAVPCGL

-514 SIKFAFRGGKPGKI
+514 SIKFAFTGVKTGNI
-528 YIKLRYEDGSLI
+528 YIKLHYEDGSLI

-547 VGLPEGINFENSE
+547 IGLPEGMDFESSE

-571 DQLEGTIEY
+571 DQLEGTIQY

-586 EFKIKFKELI
+586 EFKIVFKELI